1 KHVKIDPKYYRPTE
15 VDLLIGDASKAKKHL
30 GWQPKVGFEE
40 LIAMMV
46 DADLASEKEKLD
58 GTRKRS

>member
-1 KHVKIDPKYYRPTE
+1 VKIDATYYRPTE
-15 VDLLIGDASKAKKHL
+15 VDLLIGDAGKAKQQL
-30 GWQPKVGFEE
+30 GWQPKVRFEE

-58 GTRKRS
+58 GTRERN